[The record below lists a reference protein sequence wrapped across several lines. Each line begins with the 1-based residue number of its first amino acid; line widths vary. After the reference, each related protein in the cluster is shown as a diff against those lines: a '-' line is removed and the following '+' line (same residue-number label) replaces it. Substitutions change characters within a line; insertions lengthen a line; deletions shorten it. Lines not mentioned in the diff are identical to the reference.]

1 MANKELNAR
10 EWAEY
15 KGVSYKQ
22 TLRWLAD
29 PKVRKSKFPGA
40 HQIEHRGTWFI
51 PVDEQPRGLTQ
62 PLDVEEIVVEEERKQ
77 AVLAHFEDLRAISR
91 RWNRE
96 LWLPSPWQWDV
107 AHLEYVFYVDTEKV
121 ARGEGATGYKLP
133 ADLVD
138 SEKSKGHFRH
148 FEKGDVHWMV
158 RDDGSI
164 VLKLVVEHEGF
175 FGHLKAHAQES
186 PALDLFAKWKEEAGD
201 YIHLCS
207 SLLVRIE
214 QDVKRAIRLK
224 SELSYWTIYHD
235 AFCIRDTEYRCGE
248 CGTPNA
254 TGSRFCQ
261 ACHLPLGW
269 LHPIL
274 KGYESATESSQLS
287 PIHIH
292 GWGNIEEM
300 MPTEKFG
307 DIVPAHRELTKKYR
321 GHDLV
326 KTILEREKEVK
337 QVETRL
343 REELVSLSQQRVF
356 LGKCPAC
363 PD

>member
-1 MANKELNAR
+1 
-10 EWAEY
+10 
-15 KGVSYKQ
+15 
-22 TLRWLAD
+22 LRWLAD
-29 PKVRKSKFPGA
+29 PKVRKAKFPEA
-40 HQIEHRGTWFI
+40 RQIQHRGNWFI

-62 PLDVEEIVVEEERKQ
+62 TSAVEEIVVEEERKR
-77 AVLAHFEDLRAISR
+77 AILAHFKGFRAIAK

-96 LWLPSPWQWDV
+96 LWLPPPWQWDV
-107 AHLEYVFYVDTEKV
+107 AHLVHVFYVDAEKLS
-121 ARGEGATGYKLP
+121 RGEGVTEYKLP

-138 SEKSKGHFRH
+138 PEKSRGHFRH
-148 FEKGDVHWMV
+148 FGEGDVHWIV
-158 RDDGSI
+158 RGDGSI
-164 VLKLVVEHEGF
+164 ILELLVEHEVV
-175 FGHLKAHAQES
+175 FGHLKAHAQGS
-186 PALDLFAKWKEEAGD
+186 PALGLFALWKEEAGN

-207 SLLVRIE
+207 SLLARIE

-224 SELSYWTIYHD
+224 SKMSYWTIYHD
-235 AFCIRDTEYRCGE
+235 AFCIRDTEYRCGA

-274 KGYESATESSQLS
+274 KGYESTTESSQLS
-287 PIHIH
+287 PINIH
-292 GWGNIEEM
+292 GWGNIEELV
-300 MPTEKFG
+300 PTDKFG
-307 DIVPAHRELTKKYR
+307 DIVPAHKELVKKYQ
-321 GHDLV
+321 GCSLV
-326 KTILEREKEVK
+326 EAILARERAVK
-337 QVETRL
+337 QVEARL

>member
-1 MANKELNAR
+1 MEHKNNEKKWLTTEQK
-10 EWAEY
+10 AEEEQL
-15 KGVSYKQ
+15 STKQ
-22 TLRWLAD
+22 VIRRAKKDLY
-29 PKVRKSKFPGA
+29 PGA
-40 HQIEHRGTWFI
+40 Y
-51 PVDEQPRGLTQ
+51 Q
-62 PLDVEEIVVEEERKQ
+62 PLKGSEWRFPATELPTRQPEDLTIEAIAIEEERKQ
-77 AVLAHFEDLRAISR
+77 AVLAHFEDLRAIAR

-96 LWLPSPWQWDV
+96 LWLPPPWLWDV
-107 AHLEYVFYVDTEKV
+107 AHLEHVFYVDTEKV
-121 ARGEGATGYKLP
+121 ARGEGVTGYKLP

-138 SEKSKGHFRH
+138 SEKSQGHFRH
-148 FEKGDVHWMV
+148 FNKGDVHWMV
-158 RDDGSI
+158 QDDGSI
-164 VLKLVVEHEGF
+164 VLKLLVEHEVA

-186 PALDLFAKWKEEAGD
+186 RALDLFTKWKEEAGI
-201 YIHLCS
+201 YIQLCS
-207 SLLVRIE
+207 SLLARIE
-214 QDVKRAIRLK
+214 QDVKRAIRLT

-235 AFCIRDTEYRCGE
+235 AFCIRDTEYRCEE

-261 ACHLPLGW
+261 VCHLPLGW

-274 KGYESATESSQLS
+274 KGYESTTKSSQLS

-292 GWGNIEEM
+292 GWGNIEELV
-300 MPTEKFG
+300 PTDKFG
-307 DIVPAHRELTKKYR
+307 DIVPAHKELVKKYR

-326 KTILEREKEVK
+326 ETILEREKEVK

>member
-1 MANKELNAR
+1 MVNKELNAR
-10 EWAEY
+10 EWAEQ

-29 PKVRKSKFPGA
+29 PTVRESKFPGA
-40 HQIEHRGTWFI
+40 HQIQRGGTWFI

-62 PLDVEEIVVEEERKQ
+62 PLAVEEIVVEEERKQ
-77 AVLAHFEDLRAISR
+77 AILAHFEDLRAIAK

-96 LWLPSPWQWDV
+96 LWLPPPWLWDV
-107 AHLEYVFYVDTEKV
+107 AHLEHVFYVDSEKV
-121 ARGEGATGYKLP
+121 ARGEGVAGYKLP

-148 FEKGDVHWMV
+148 FEKGDVHWIV

-164 VLKLVVEHEGF
+164 ALKLLVEHEVV
-175 FGHLKAHAQES
+175 FGHWKAHAQGS
-186 PALDLFAKWKEEAGD
+186 PALGLFDLWKEEAGN
-201 YIHLCS
+201 YIDLCS
-207 SLLVRIE
+207 SLLARIE
-214 QDVKRAIRLK
+214 KDVKRAIRLE

-235 AFCIRDTEYRCGE
+235 AFCIRDTGYRCE
-248 CGTPNA
+248 ACGTPNSA
-254 TGSRFCQ
+254 GSRFCQ
-261 ACHLPLGW
+261 ACYLLLGW

-274 KGYESATESSQLS
+274 KGYESTTESSQLS

-292 GWGNIEEM
+292 GWGNIEELV
-300 MPTEKFG
+300 PTDKIG
-307 DIVPAHRELTKKYR
+307 DIVPAHKELVKKYQ
-321 GHDLV
+321 GCDLV
-326 KTILEREKEVK
+326 EAILQREKAVK
-337 QVETRL
+337 QFETRL

-363 PD
+363 PR